1 MESAVYEDPDRLDV
15 VDVAAIVL
23 SVLAP
28 GLGHVILGQT
38 LKGLLILALVVAS
51 CGVGYIVAAVIA
63 LDAYCVARARKQ
75 REVGAWEL
83 FPERRR
89 TLGI

>member
-1 MESAVYEDPDRLDV
+1 MESVVYEDSDRLDG
-15 VDVAAIVL
+15 VDIAAIVL

-38 LKGLLILALVVAS
+38 LKGVLILALVVAS
-51 CGVGYIVAAVIA
+51 CGVGYIISAVIA

-75 REVGAWEL
+75 RAVGDWEL
-83 FPERRR
+83 FPERHRS
-89 TLGI
+89 LGL